1 MDYYQYLEEPIRAFE
16 RRVVK
21 GYESNWLTA
30 EAEAAVSEEARI
42 RASEADGPN
51 SPDYDNLVER
61 FEQYLTE
68 ELCDEAAALSQ

>member
-30 EAEAAVSEEARI
+30 EAEAAIREEAHM
-42 RASEADGPN
+42 RASEVESPN
-51 SPDYDNLVER
+51 ARDYYGLVER